1 MLHRAA
7 DRRASSCLGKEGD
20 AMRTIFVAVLVLLGL
35 GLIGPSQM
43 AAAPAD
49 GAAIAR
55 LSTGDTL
62 LNEIRYVR
70 RYGRSCYRKCYREF
84 VIGPRVCRTFC

>member
-1 MLHRAA
+1 
-7 DRRASSCLGKEGD
+7 
-20 AMRTIFVAVLVLLGL
+20 MRTIFAAVLILLGL
-35 GLIGPSQM
+35 GLIGSPQI

-49 GAAIAR
+49 GAAIAN
-55 LSTGDTL
+55 LATGGTL

-70 RYGRSCYRKCYREF
+70 RYGRTCYRKCYREF

>member
-1 MLHRAA
+1 
-7 DRRASSCLGKEGD
+7 
-20 AMRTIFVAVLVLLGL
+20 MRTIFLAVLVLLGL

-55 LSTGDTL
+55 IATADTL
-62 LNEIRYVR
+62 LTEIGYVR
-70 RYGRSCYRKCYREF
+70 RYGRTCYRKCYREY
-84 VIGPRVCRTFC
+84 VIGRRVCRTFC